1 MARTEANLAAGSWPT
16 EVGMTRSWDALA
28 KVLVSAIIVVILATQ
43 AVAGFVDTGK
53 WGWPILAYPMYK
65 HAYFEGDR
73 LNHDFSVYALRS
85 DGTRTEIKRS
95 DLGMDFWIFWYN
107 VISPVS
113 LGRADVLEPILRRYC
128 DELDNDVTM
137 LQVEDKGIAIGRD
150 GPVMG
155 LPPQVVSETQVSC
168 E

>member
-1 MARTEANLAAGSWPT
+1 MASTCFCGCGREIKGIRPTANN
-16 EVGMTRSWDALA
+16 V
-28 KVLVSAIIVVILATQ
+28 
-43 AVAGFVDTGK
+43 VAGEMSDD
-53 WGWPILAYPMYK
+53 LAVLRGALDK
-65 HAYFEGDR
+65 GEAGAHADRATALVAEGT
-73 LNHDFSVYALRS
+73 NHLELITKYLHD
-85 DGTRTEIKRS
+85 EIKRS

-113 LGRADVLEPILRRYC
+113 LGRADVLEPILQRYC

-137 LQVEDKGIAIGRD
+137 LRVEDKGIAIGRD